1 MDAAGIGAPR
11 NPLPN
16 RSVTEAIMAI
26 LTEGTGV
33 SRLDGKTAL
42 VTGASGSIGKA
53 IALRLAQEGALV
65 AVHYGGNA
73 AAAAAVVGAIT
84 DQGGSAFVLQGD
96 LRQAPQST
104 EMLIDALK
112 AELVRC
118 GRDPRLDILVNNAG
132 VLVEGFI
139 EDTTSENFDDA
150 FLVDLKAP
158 FFLTQAALPCMPNG
172 GRIINISSGTARIAH
187 PPAIAYAMA
196 KGALNVFSKALAK
209 HLGEREI
216 TVNSVAPGLT
226 ATPEMLKVAEQDPT
240 FWNAQTANSALRR
253 LGTPEEV
260 AAIVAFL
267 ASSDGSWVTG
277 QTIDATGGTM
287 LA

>member
-1 MDAAGIGAPR
+1 M
-11 NPLPN
+11 
-16 RSVTEAIMAI
+16 
-26 LTEGTGV
+26 

-42 VTGASGSIGKA
+42 VTGGSGGIGKA
-53 IALRLAQEGALV
+53 IALRLAREGAVV

-73 AAAAAVVGAIT
+73 ASAAQVVDQIIA
-84 DQGGSAFVLQGD
+84 QGGQAFAVQAD
-96 LRQAPQST
+96 LRQVPESAGT
-104 EMLIDALK
+104 LVDALK
-112 AELVRC
+112 DKLMRRGMAPQIDV
-118 GRDPRLDILVNNAG
+118 LVNNAG

-139 EDTTSENFDDA
+139 ENTTSEGFDDA
-150 FLVDLKAP
+150 FLVDVKAP
-158 FFLTQAALPCMPNG
+158 FFLTQAALPCMPNES
-172 GRIINISSGTARIAH
+172 RVINISSGTARIAH

-196 KGALNVFSKALAK
+196 KGALNVFSKALAQ
-209 HLGEREI
+209 HLGERDI

-226 ATPEMLKVAEQDPT
+226 ATPEVLKISEMDPT
-240 FWNAQTANSALRR
+240 FWDAQTANSALRR

-267 ASSDGSWVTG
+267 ASTDGSWITG